1 MNLIVIWYVVP
12 KYGGIVVE
20 ELVERAKKGSE
31 DAFNELILLLQNEMY
46 LIAKSKL
53 DNEEDIA
60 DAIQET
66 ILSCY
71 KNLRK
76 LKNDRF
82 FKTWLIKILINECNK
97 IYRKKKENDISN
109 YIKYDDNYFENISF
123 DILIRNLKKEE
134 KLILTL
140 YYYSEYSTKEIAKI
154 LKINESTIRSKI
166 ARAKDKLKNQ
176 YEGGYYE

>member
-1 MNLIVIWYVVP
+1 M
-12 KYGGIVVE
+12 E
-20 ELVERAKKGSE
+20 ELVEKAKQNDE
-31 DAFNELILLLQNEMY
+31 EAFNELIILLQSDMY

-53 DNEEDIA
+53 KNEDDIS

-76 LKNDRF
+76 LRNNSL
-82 FKTWLIKILINECNK
+82 FKSWLIKILVNECNK
-97 IYRKKKENDISN
+97 IYRKRKKHNVSYEENQIES
-109 YIKYDDNYFENISF
+109 YLMFEDNSFENIGF
-123 DILIRNLKKEE
+123 DIFIRNLNDDE

-140 YYYSEYSTKEIAKI
+140 YYYLEYSTKEISKI

-166 ARAKDKLKNQ
+166 SRAKEKLKNQ
-176 YEGGYYE
+176 YKGEYYE

>member
-1 MNLIVIWYVVP
+1 M
-12 KYGGIVVE
+12 E
-20 ELVERAKKGSE
+20 ELIERAMQKDE
-31 DAFNELILLLQNEMY
+31 EAFNELIILLQNDMY

-53 DNEEDIA
+53 KNEDDIS

-71 KNLRK
+71 NNLRK
-76 LKNDRF
+76 LRNTSL
-82 FKTWLIKILINECNK
+82 FKPWLTKILINECNK
-97 IYRKKKENDISN
+97 IYRKRKKNNVSYEDNKIENYLKFEDEN
-109 YIKYDDNYFENISF
+109 FENIGF
-123 DILIRNLKKEE
+123 DILIRNLKDDE

-140 YYYSEYSTKEIAKI
+140 YYYSGYSTKEISKI

-166 ARAKDKLKNQ
+166 SRAKEKLKIQ

>member
-1 MNLIVIWYVVP
+1 MKKNEIRPKQYTHIDYEALLIYV
-12 KYGGIVVE
+12 
-20 ELVERAKKGSE
+20 
-31 DAFNELILLLQNEMY
+31 M
-46 LIAKSKL
+46 
-53 DNEEDIA
+53 
-60 DAIQET
+60 
-66 ILSCY
+66 
-71 KNLRK
+71 KNNVSL
-76 LKNDRF
+76 
-82 FKTWLIKILINECNK
+82 E
-97 IYRKKKENDISN
+97 ENDISN

-166 ARAKDKLKNQ
+166 ARAKDKLINQ

>member
-1 MNLIVIWYVVP
+1 M
-12 KYGGIVVE
+12 E
-20 ELVERAKKGSE
+20 ELVEKAKQNDE
-31 DAFNELILLLQNEMY
+31 EAFNELIILLKSDMY

-53 DNEEDIA
+53 KNEDDIS

-76 LKNDRF
+76 LRNNSL
-82 FKTWLIKILINECNK
+82 FKTWLIKILVNECNK
-97 IYRKKKENDISN
+97 IYRKRKRDNVSYEENQIES
-109 YIKYDDNYFENISF
+109 YLMIEDNSLENIGF
-123 DILIRNLKKEE
+123 DIFIRNLNNDE

-140 YYYSEYSTKEIAKI
+140 YYYLEYSTKEISKI

-166 ARAKDKLKNQ
+166 SRAKEKLKNQ
-176 YEGGYYE
+176 YKGEYYE